1 MYPPK
6 AADRGFES
14 RPLRM
19 IKIIK
24 IIFSL
29 IGPIADILSILGF
42 LGLSI
47 KNIQFKTIPWYIS
60 VLILLVFLILLK
72 RLIIKIKEIE
82 EIYRDIKVESD
93 LDKISKQTIITDI
106 NSALPK
112 TSTLNILFDKLK
124 KRINNWAND
133 AIITSV
139 NLYID
144 YENNKWRKPSLQVV
158 AYSKWKNEQGWFYEG
173 RVKNEHYNEFL
184 KISENET
191 LSEKSLFF
199 HVNPNWQA
207 LVKKSFQAI
216 SSKITNQCRIR
227 IHNTINEKCIIIN
240 YKEGKVE
247 KNIRFIAN
255 DNFDKL
261 SKN

>member
-1 MYPPK
+1 MT
-6 AADRGFES
+6 
-14 RPLRM
+14 
-19 IKIIK
+19 KIIK

-29 IGPIADILSILGF
+29 IGPAADTLSILGF

-47 KNIQFKTIPWYIS
+47 KNIQFKTIPWYFS
-60 VLILLVFLILLK
+60 LLILLVFLILLK
-72 RLIIKIKEIE
+72 RLVIKIKEIK
-82 EIYRDIKVESD
+82 EIYKDIKVESD
-93 LDKISKQTIITDI
+93 LDKISKQTTITDI

-112 TSTLNILFDKLK
+112 TSTLNILFDRLK
-124 KRINNWAND
+124 KRINDWADD

-139 NLYID
+139 SLYID

-158 AYSKWKNEQGWFYEG
+158 AYSKWKNEEGWFYEG
-173 RVKNEHYNEFL
+173 RAKYEHYEEVI
-184 KISENET
+184 KISESET

-207 LVKKSFQAI
+207 LVKKSFKAI
-216 SSKITNQCRIR
+216 SSKIANQCKIC
-227 IHNTINEKCIIIN
+227 IHNTMDGKRIVIN

-247 KNIRFIAN
+247 KNIRFITN

-261 SKN
+261 SKD